1 VHFGCHIFY
10 GNYNSA
16 VSKAIDE
23 LDSNRWFSQ
32 AINELDIQHGF
43 PRPSWNLTSTNIFT
57 GYQ

>member
-1 VHFGCHIFY
+1 MPIFY

-23 LDSNRWFSQ
+23 LDSNRRFSQ